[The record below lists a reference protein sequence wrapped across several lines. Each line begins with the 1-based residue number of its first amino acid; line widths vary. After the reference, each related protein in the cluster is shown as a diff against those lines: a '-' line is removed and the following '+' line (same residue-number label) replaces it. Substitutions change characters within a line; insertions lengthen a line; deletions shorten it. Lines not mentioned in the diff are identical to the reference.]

1 MKVTLDIKY
10 DSLTHTKF
18 IENIEVVYKK
28 KKKYIGKLSSVKLEP
43 FVMSI
48 LDE

>member
-28 KKKYIGKLSSVKLEP
+28 KKNTLVNYLP
-43 FVMSI
+43 
-48 LDE
+48 